1 MIFTSVCS
9 VITVESGF
17 PASLQAF
24 GLLDAAEGAV
34 YRLHTLWFLPSVP
47 CPTEIG
53 SFAYT
58 EVNSPTGV

>member
-1 MIFTSVCS
+1 MIFTSVS
-9 VITVESGF
+9 SLITVGSGF

-34 YRLHTLWFLPSVP
+34 YGRVLRAQFAVS
-47 CPTEIG
+47 

-58 EVNSPTGV
+58 EVNSSTWICVAPTY

>member
-34 YRLHTLWFLPSVP
+34 YRVHTLWFLPSVP
-47 CPTEIG
+47 CPMEIG